1 MTNQNEKPVDFSGML
16 TVNRKMKAAFQTID
30 KIAPTDSTILIVGET
45 GSGKEMV
52 AKAIHERS
60 QRRNGP
66 FIAINCA
73 TLSENLLESEL
84 FGHERGSF
92 TGAVSRKHG
101 LLDVAHK
108 GTLFLDE
115 IAEMASTIQTKLLRA
130 IETRSFMRIGGVESI
145 QVDVRFIIACQ
156 TDLKNLVTRGLFRSD
171 LYFRLSTIT
180 ISIPPLRERKD
191 DIPVLVEHAIEK
203 FREETQKEKIE
214 VDSGAMEALM
224 NYDWPG
230 NVRELENVI
239 ERAFVLSTEPILTVK
254 DLPRRLRNSEMEMEW
269 SGLMPLE
276 EVKRMHI
283 LRVLKEVKGNKSQA
297 AKILGI
303 GRKTLYRKMEEY
315 EIDLEKLAVE

>member
-1 MTNQNEKPVDFSGML
+1 MMNQNDKVLDFSGMIS
-16 TVNRKMKAAFQTID
+16 VNRKMRSAFQTID
-30 KIAPTDSTILIVGET
+30 KIAPTDSTVLIIGET

-52 AKAIHERS
+52 SKAIHERS
-60 QRRNGP
+60 QRRSGP

-101 LLDVAHK
+101 LLEVVHN

-115 IAEMASTIQTKLLRA
+115 IAEMSPLIQTKLLRA
-130 IETRSFMRIGGVESI
+130 LETRSFMRIGGTETI
-145 QVDVRFIIACQ
+145 KVDVRFVIACQ
-156 TDLKNLVTRGLFRSD
+156 TDLKHLVSRGLFRSD

-180 ISIPPLRERKD
+180 IFIPPLRDRRD
-191 DIPVLVEHAIEK
+191 DIPVLVQNAIEK
-203 FREETQKEKIE
+203 FGQETKKEKVEIE
-214 VDSGAMEALM
+214 NQAMEALV

-239 ERAFVLSTEPILTVK
+239 ERAFVLSNGPDISLK
-254 DLPRRLRNSEMEMEW
+254 DLPRRIRKSDLEVEW
-269 SGLMPLE
+269 SGLLPLE

-283 LRVLKEVKGNKSQA
+283 LRVLQEVRGNKSQA

-315 EIDLEKLAVE
+315 EIDSEKLAAE